1 MFREYIKFNYLE
13 EENLC
18 TVIFH
23 QLQYNSHMSK
33 NNSVGYS
40 MHSVWSEHTFKE
52 NIVLGE
58 VLM

>member
-23 QLQYNSHMSK
+23 RLQYNSHMSK

-40 MHSVWSEHTFKE
+40 MHSVWSEHT
-52 NIVLGE
+52 
-58 VLM
+58 